1 MSKVVD
7 CQKQLIAKS
16 VEKGFLTFDDI
27 MDLSDTYSLSVS
39 EVDQLSEALEIRG
52 IIIYETAP
60 LGKDTDCFEDYS
72 RIDYDAIFSEIIS
85 LSPELEYIV
94 DLIRK
99 LPPPQYGEIST
110 LTAQVAAG
118 NTFARERLILIHL
131 RVALKIALSMAK
143 SHQYDIADAVS
154 AGFVGLVI
162 AVDRFDPD
170 GFSAFQSYASLW
182 IQQNI
187 NRECY
192 TNLTEETAL
201 QVAERT
207 PFEAKWHLLAQV
219 EVRCYILISN
229 VSGAVK
235 VAPLQ
240 ILQFPVIL
248 PHKFQ
253 DAEKFNLQF
262 SDFSEITETA
272 DKLRWLRYQKGLRQ
286 RDVADYA
293 GIDRS
298 TYVHY
303 EEYGKDLYPPEHME
317 KIAQLFEVPV
327 DMLLDDYNL
336 FLRNGQ
342 GNQIKA
348 IRTKLGLTQR
358 QYADKLGVSLGNL
371 KHWEQNRKQIFKSTW
386 EKYFKQT

>member
-1 MSKVVD
+1 MS
-7 CQKQLIAKS
+7 
-16 VEKGFLTFDDI
+16 
-27 MDLSDTYSLSVS
+27 
-39 EVDQLSEALEIRG
+39 
-52 IIIYETAP
+52 
-60 LGKDTDCFEDYS
+60 
-72 RIDYDAIFSEIIS
+72 
-85 LSPELEYIV
+85 
-94 DLIRK
+94 
-99 LPPPQYGEIST
+99 
-110 LTAQVAAG
+110 
-118 NTFARERLILIHL
+118 
-131 RVALKIALSMAK
+131 
-143 SHQYDIADAVS
+143 
-154 AGFVGLVI
+154 
-162 AVDRFDPD
+162 
-170 GFSAFQSYASLW
+170 
-182 IQQNI
+182 
-187 NRECY
+187 
-192 TNLTEETAL
+192 
-201 QVAERT
+201 
-207 PFEAKWHLLAQV
+207 FEAKWRLLARV
-219 EVRCYILISN
+219 GVRCYILISN

-240 ILQFPVIL
+240 ILQFPVVL

-262 SDFSEITETA
+262 PDFSEITETA

-327 DMLLDDYNL
+327 DTLLDDYNL

-348 IRTKLGLTQR
+348 IRMKLGLTQK
-358 QYADKLGVSLGNL
+358 QYADKLDVSLGNL

-386 EKYFKQT
+386 EKYFKQMQRQRPCLVVATSPHNHSSKRADRLLRLVCSFAMYYCCTFRCFTAASTSSSFCSVEQDSFWTVFSACSDWNFASSCPSSCRACFDFGKIRNTSMAALLSRAFSSSIYACVPAAM

>member
-187 NRECY
+187 NRECNPIWMEY
-192 TNLTEETAL
+192 YFPAHYKEKMLCVYECYLSVLERVPDKPFEGIITEISEYLGISFIQTKDFLKAAILQSENRLSISDFFEDDFCSEVSALSQGLIQPGEELFDSVIASILEESVLETLSTLTPKEEKVLKLRFGIDDDCPRTLEETGNEFSITRERIRQIEVKAL
-201 QVAERT
+201 RKLSH
-207 PFEAKWHLLAQV
+207 PSRAKKL
-219 EVRCYILISN
+219 
-229 VSGAVK
+229 K
-235 VAPLQ
+235 
-240 ILQFPVIL
+240 
-248 PHKFQ
+248 
-253 DAEKFNLQF
+253 
-262 SDFSEITETA
+262 DF
-272 DKLRWLRYQKGLRQ
+272 WQ
-286 RDVADYA
+286 
-293 GIDRS
+293 
-298 TYVHY
+298 
-303 EEYGKDLYPPEHME
+303 
-317 KIAQLFEVPV
+317 
-327 DMLLDDYNL
+327 
-336 FLRNGQ
+336 
-342 GNQIKA
+342 
-348 IRTKLGLTQR
+348 
-358 QYADKLGVSLGNL
+358 
-371 KHWEQNRKQIFKSTW
+371 
-386 EKYFKQT
+386 

>member
-60 LGKDTDCFEDYS
+60 SGKDTDCFEDYS

-187 NRECY
+187 NRECNPIWMEY
-192 TNLTEETAL
+192 YFPAHYKEKMLCVYECYLSVLERVPDKPFEDIITEISEYLGISFIQTKDFLKAAIQQSENRLSISDFFEDDFCSEVSALPQGLIQPGEELFDSVIASILEESVLETLSTLTPKEEKVLKLRFGIDDDCPRTLEETGNEFSITRERIRQIEVKAL
-201 QVAERT
+201 RKLSH
-207 PFEAKWHLLAQV
+207 PSRAKKL
-219 EVRCYILISN
+219 
-229 VSGAVK
+229 K
-235 VAPLQ
+235 
-240 ILQFPVIL
+240 
-248 PHKFQ
+248 
-253 DAEKFNLQF
+253 
-262 SDFSEITETA
+262 DF
-272 DKLRWLRYQKGLRQ
+272 WQ
-286 RDVADYA
+286 
-293 GIDRS
+293 
-298 TYVHY
+298 
-303 EEYGKDLYPPEHME
+303 
-317 KIAQLFEVPV
+317 
-327 DMLLDDYNL
+327 
-336 FLRNGQ
+336 
-342 GNQIKA
+342 
-348 IRTKLGLTQR
+348 
-358 QYADKLGVSLGNL
+358 
-371 KHWEQNRKQIFKSTW
+371 
-386 EKYFKQT
+386 